1 MNIAIAELE
10 MESEYTDSKETS
22 ATSRCMAIIWA
33 RKLATENDR
42 IVLAEAVR
50 CISGVTH
57 VDYSVRKPLILM
69 VEYQNDNTSAFNIVS
84 ALRATEENVRLIG
97 C

>member
-10 MESEYTDSKETS
+10 MESEYTHSKETHT
-22 ATSRCMAIIWA
+22 ASRCMAIIWA
-33 RKLATENDR
+33 RKLATENDK
-42 IVLAEAVR
+42 IVLAEVVR
-50 CISGVTH
+50 GINGVTH

-84 ALRATEENVRLIG
+84 ALRATEGNVLLIG